1 MSPVPLFDAHCDTV
15 MKVLDQGVDFL
26 SEASE
31 AHISLPRMLA
41 ANVRAQVFACFVLG
55 ERYPDRASERAE
67 EMIGAIEG
75 MVASSSGRM
84 AKVVDRSSLA
94 DAFSGGPIGAL
105 IGSARGEGGEP
116 EALLRPWRAR
126 SYLRL
131 EGQPVLRDGVRG
143 GPAAQPGGGE
153 APRPRRGARGD
164 GRCLPSVGL
173 SVSGRSQ

>member
-105 IGSARGEGGEP
+105 IG
-116 EALLRPWRAR
+116 
-126 SYLRL
+126 L
-131 EGQPVLRDGVRG
+131 EGADPLEGR
-143 GPAAQPGGGE
+143 AEKCAILSSPGRTTRSPG
-153 APRPRRGARGD
+153 RR
-164 GRCLPSVGL
+164 
-173 SVSGRSQ
+173 SGRTRR